1 MMRNTVSLNSDTDF
15 PKGNLGEKEK
25 EMKYPNLG
33 VELMYYYKTYEYINT
48 SNEVISSQWKT
59 IYHFSLTLCGLSGS
73 VISVIEGVKVSG
85 IQVRHMQGPG
95 WQPLIADLI

>member
-1 MMRNTVSLNSDTDF
+1 MRNTVSLNSDTDF

-48 SNEVISSQWKT
+48 SNEVISSQ
-59 IYHFSLTLCGLSGS
+59 
-73 VISVIEGVKVSG
+73 
-85 IQVRHMQGPG
+85 
-95 WQPLIADLI
+95 